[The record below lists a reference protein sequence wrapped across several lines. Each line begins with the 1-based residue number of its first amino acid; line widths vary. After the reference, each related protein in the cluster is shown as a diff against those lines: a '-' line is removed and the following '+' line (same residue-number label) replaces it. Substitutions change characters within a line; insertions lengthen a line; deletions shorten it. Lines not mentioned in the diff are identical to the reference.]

1 MCLGARHQHHEVV
14 RVAHEAVHRQTVA
27 SASHSVGVGG
37 HQRVPGVG
45 EVFVERRERDVGQ
58 QWRQDAT
65 LRGASLGARDGA
77 VLGEDPGDQERLDQ
91 AEYALVRDS
100 IADTPH
106 QGCVVDLVK
115 ARGDVT
121 LEHPLVGEA
130 PEVIDLLDRVLG
142 SAHRAKAVTAR
153 PKVRLEDRLEDQL
166 EAGLHDTVTRG
177 RDPQQAVKQGNV
189 TGVTVLSEKTDATGQ
204 LAQIRDLIAKGVKVL
219 LINPADKDSLNP
231 AIKEAIDAGIA
242 VVAIDA
248 YLVKGQGETE
258 FLARAILYA
267 IERKRAQERLT
278 YLAQYDQLTGLVN
291 RTLFRDRLVHAM
303 ARSKRKDQPVGIMLL
318 DLDRFKMVNDTCG
331 HDIGD
336 QLLKSVADR
345 LKNCVREVDT
355 IARMGGDE
363 FTAILE
369 GISGEQDVAVV
380 ARRIVESI
388 TEPFILGQG
397 SVSIGVSIGIT
408 LYPLDDQNV
417 DGLLKHA
424 DAAMY
429 RAKAQGG
436 NSFQFHSVPDG
447 RDSNM
452 LSSSA

>member
-1 MCLGARHQHHEVV
+1 M
-14 RVAHEAVHRQTVA
+14 
-27 SASHSVGVGG
+27 
-37 HQRVPGVG
+37 
-45 EVFVERRERDVGQ
+45 
-58 QWRQDAT
+58 
-65 LRGASLGARDGA
+65 
-77 VLGEDPGDQERLDQ
+77 
-91 AEYALVRDS
+91 
-100 IADTPH
+100 
-106 QGCVVDLVK
+106 
-115 ARGDVT
+115 
-121 LEHPLVGEA
+121 
-130 PEVIDLLDRVLG
+130 
-142 SAHRAKAVTAR
+142 
-153 PKVRLEDRLEDQL
+153 
-166 EAGLHDTVTRG
+166 
-177 RDPQQAVKQGNV
+177 
-189 TGVTVLSEKTDATGQ
+189 
-204 LAQIRDLIAKGVKVL
+204 KVL
-219 LINPADKDSLNP
+219 LIEDNPVDAQLTQDLLDQWPDNQFTIQPVSTLSDGLVYLSRERFDVVLLDLSLP
-231 AIKEAIDAGIA
+231 DTHGLSTVTQVLTTGIGVPVVVLSGRDDHALALQAIQQGAQD
-242 VVAIDA
+242 
-248 YLVKGQGETE
+248 YLVKGQGGTE

-318 DLDRFKMVNDTCG
+318 DLDRFKTVNDTFG

-380 ARRIVESI
+380 ARRIIESI

-408 LYPLDDQNV
+408 LYPLDDQNI

-429 RAKAQGG
+429 RAKQQGG

-447 RDSNM
+447 RDSNV
-452 LSSSA
+452 LSSSG